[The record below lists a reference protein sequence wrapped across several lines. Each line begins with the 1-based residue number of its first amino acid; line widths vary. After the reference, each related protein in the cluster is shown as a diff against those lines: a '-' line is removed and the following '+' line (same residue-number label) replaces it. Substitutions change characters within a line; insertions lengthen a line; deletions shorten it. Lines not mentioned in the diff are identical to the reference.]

1 MNHAVR
7 RSVRMPLRRAGG
19 FTLIEIMVVIVI
31 IGILAAAVLPNL
43 MGEPDK
49 ARVVKAKSDIQSLEA
64 ALERYR
70 LDNFRYPTTEQGL
83 ESLVNKPSGTPEP
96 RNYPPGGY
104 VKSLP
109 DDPWG
114 NPYVYLNPGKHGQVD
129 IFSFGADGQP
139 GGEGMDADIGNWT
152 ERGNPR

>member
-1 MNHAVR
+1 MFNR
-7 RSVRMPLRRAGG
+7 KSQSG

-83 ESLVNKPSGTPEP
+83 EALVRKPSGSPEP

-109 DDPWG
+109 QDPWG
-114 NPYVYLNPGKHGQVD
+114 SDYVYMNPGKHGQVD
-129 IFSFGADGQP
+129 IFSMGADGQP
-139 GGEGMDADIGNWT
+139 GGEDMNADIGNWNANGPA
-152 ERGNPR
+152 R

>member
-1 MNHAVR
+1 MLATR
-7 RSVRMPLRRAGG
+7 RNASG

-49 ARVVKAKSDIQSLEA
+49 ARVVKARADIQSLEA

-70 LDNFRYPTTEQGL
+70 LDNFRYPTTQQGL
-83 ESLVNKPSGTPEP
+83 EALVTKPSGAPEP

-104 VKSLP
+104 IKSLP
-109 DDPWG
+109 TDPWG
-114 NPYVYLNPGKHGQVD
+114 NPYIYMNPGKHGQID
-129 IFSFGADGQP
+129 IFSYGADGQA
-139 GGEGMDADIGNWT
+139 GGEDMNADIGNWT
-152 ERGNPR
+152 QQR

>member
-1 MNHAVR
+1 MHR
-7 RSVRMPLRRAGG
+7 RHQSG

-49 ARVVKAKSDIQSLEA
+49 ARVVKAKSDIQALEA

-70 LDNFRYPTTEQGL
+70 LDNFRYPTTDQGL
-83 ESLVNKPSGTPEP
+83 DALIRKPAGAPEP

-109 DDPWG
+109 QDPWG
-114 NPYVYLNPGKHGQVD
+114 NDYVYLNPGKHGQID
-129 IFSFGADGQP
+129 IYSFGADGQP
-139 GGEGMDADIGNWT
+139 GGEEMNADIGNW
-152 ERGNPR
+152 NPDRDGR

>member
-1 MNHAVR
+1 M
-7 RSVRMPLRRAGG
+7 LRRKLQSG

-31 IGILAAAVLPNL
+31 IGILAAAILPNL

-49 ARVVKAKSDIQSLEA
+49 ARVVKAKSDIQALEA

-70 LDNFRYPTTEQGL
+70 LDNFRYPTTDQGL
-83 ESLVNKPSGTPEP
+83 EALVNKPSGSPEP

-109 DDPWG
+109 QDPWG
-114 NPYVYLNPGKHGQVD
+114 SDYVYLNPGKHGQID
-129 IFSFGADGQP
+129 IYSFGADGQP
-139 GGEGMDADIGNWT
+139 GGEDMNADIGNWNADQNG
-152 ERGNPR
+152 R

>member
-1 MNHAVR
+1 MLAKKNQ
-7 RSVRMPLRRAGG
+7 G

-49 ARVVKAKSDIQSLEA
+49 ARLVKAKADIQSLEA

-70 LDNFRYPTTEQGL
+70 LDNFRYPTTDQGL
-83 ESLVNKPSGTPEP
+83 EALVTKPAGAPEP

-104 VKSLP
+104 IKSLP
-109 DDPWG
+109 NDPWG
-114 NPYVYLNPGKHGQVD
+114 NPYIYMNPGKRGQID
-129 IFSFGADGQP
+129 IFSYGADGQP
-139 GGEGMDADIGNWT
+139 GGEDMNADIGNWT
-152 ERGNPR
+152 PQN

>member
-1 MNHAVR
+1 MSYR
-7 RSVRMPLRRAGG
+7 KLQSG

-49 ARVVKAKSDIQSLEA
+49 ARVVKAKADIQSLEA

-83 ESLVNKPSGTPEP
+83 ESLVRKPSGSPEP

-109 DDPWG
+109 QDPWG
-114 NPYVYLNPGKHGQVD
+114 NDYVYLNPGKHGQVD
-129 IFSFGADGQP
+129 IFSLGADGQP
-139 GGEGMDADIGNWT
+139 GGEEMNADIGNWNADSGGS
-152 ERGNPR
+152 R

>member
-1 MNHAVR
+1 MRNKR
-7 RSVRMPLRRAGG
+7 LQSG

-49 ARVVKAKSDIQSLEA
+49 ARLVKAKADIQSLEA

>member
-1 MNHAVR
+1 MFNR
-7 RSVRMPLRRAGG
+7 KPQSG

-49 ARVVKAKSDIQSLEA
+49 ARVVKAKADVQSLEA

-83 ESLVNKPSGTPEP
+83 EALVRKPSGTPEP

-109 DDPWG
+109 QDPWG
-114 NPYVYLNPGKHGQVD
+114 NDYVYMNPGKHGQID
-129 IFSFGADGQP
+129 IFSLGADGQA
-139 GGEGMDADIGNWT
+139 GGDDMNADIGNWT
-152 ERGNPR
+152 GNGASR

>member
-1 MNHAVR
+1 MFAKKIQ
-7 RSVRMPLRRAGG
+7 SG

-83 ESLVNKPSGTPEP
+83 EALITKPSSGPEP
-96 RNYPPGGY
+96 RNYPQGGY
-104 VKSLP
+104 IKSLP
-109 DDPWG
+109 ADPWG
-114 NPYVYLNPGKHGQVD
+114 NAYVYLNPGKHGQVD
-129 IFSFGADGQP
+129 IFSYGADGQP
-139 GGEGMDADIGNWT
+139 GGTEMNADIGNWT
-152 ERGNPR
+152 PRTGQ

>member
-1 MNHAVR
+1 MLAKNR
-7 RSVRMPLRRAGG
+7 ESG

-31 IGILAAAVLPNL
+31 IGILAAAILPNL

-49 ARVVKAKSDIQSLEA
+49 ARVVKAKADIQSLEA

-70 LDNFRYPTTEQGL
+70 LDNFRYPTTDQGL
-83 ESLVNKPSGTPEP
+83 ESLVTKPNSQPEP

-109 DDPWG
+109 QDPWG
-114 NPYVYLNPGKHGQVD
+114 NEYVYLNPGKHGQID

-139 GGEGMDADIGNWT
+139 GGEDINADIGNWT
-152 ERGNPR
+152 ERGGQR

>member
-1 MNHAVR
+1 MRNKTYQ
-7 RSVRMPLRRAGG
+7 SG

-83 ESLVNKPSGTPEP
+83 QALVNKPSGSPEP

-104 VKSLP
+104 IKSLP
-109 DDPWG
+109 QDPWG
-114 NPYVYLNPGKHGQVD
+114 NDYAYLNPGKHGQID
-129 IFSFGADGQP
+129 IFSLGADGQP
-139 GGEGMDADIGNWT
+139 GGQEMNADIGNWT
-152 ERGNPR
+152 PNSAGNGGSH